1 MKGVEITLT
10 DGAAH
15 SVDSNEMAFKLAAQ
29 YAFRQAY
36 MKAGPVIM
44 EPIMTVQV
52 KQALDILPCML
63 EAIKMTFA
71 RPIAQS
77 NFFCELQSLVSDWHL
92 LSAQ

>member
-1 MKGVEITLT
+1 MT

-44 EPIMTVQV
+44 EPIMSVQV
-52 KQALDILPCML
+52 
-63 EAIKMTFA
+63 
-71 RPIAQS
+71 
-77 NFFCELQSLVSDWHL
+77 
-92 LSAQ
+92 